1 MIPGAI
7 IFFSSVTLFYL
18 GYRAYLNSRK
28 VPASSLVAPGR
39 IAAILQDNVLFYEKL
54 NEEDRR
60 QFLYRVRIFLERVK
74 INGVGAASITEEDR
88 VLIAAA
94 GVMPLFRYRKWL
106 FNNLNEVLLYP
117 DSFNIDFSNTAHG
130 WPLAGLVGDG
140 ALHRTMVLSLPWL
153 RSGFR
158 NSGATNTAV
167 HEFAHLLDKAD
178 GATDG
183 VPELI
188 LKERHRHSWIR
199 MMYEYMDFLRYN
211 PSDIDAYASV
221 NEAEFFAV
229 VSEYYFQQPSQLQA
243 NHPELYQILHDG
255 YENK

>member
-1 MIPGAI
+1 MISGAI

-18 GYRAYLNSRK
+18 GYRAYLNARE
-28 VPASSLVAPGR
+28 VPAANLVARER
-39 IAAILQDNVLFYEKL
+39 IEAILLDKVLFYEKL
-54 NEEDRR
+54 NEEDQK
-60 QFLYRVRIFLERVK
+60 QFLHRVGIFLERVK
-74 INGVGAASITEEDR
+74 INGVGAASVTEEDR

-117 DSFNIDFSNTAHG
+117 DSFNIDFSNTERG
-130 WPLAGLVGDG
+130 WRLAGLVGDG

-158 NSGATNTAV
+158 NNGATNTAI

-188 LKERHRHSWIR
+188 LKDRHRDSWIR
-199 MMYEYMDFLRYN
+199 LMYDYMNFLRYN

-229 VSEYYFQQPSQLQA
+229 LTEYYFQQPSHLQA